1 VSHSPFRTPA
11 ERTAERAQ
19 KREAVLRAAVR
30 MFNERGFHAASLDDV
45 AASLGVSK
53 PTIYLRYR
61 NKADLA
67 TAALASIT
75 QPSFDEPLPDGTR
88 EALIDHLRRFEMGVS
103 CGLGVVGT
111 LLGGRSAPELLEL
124 HRERVI
130 SRCRARGQEILRRA
144 QDRGEVRRDAD
155 LETALEMLVGSY
167 FARCLAGGTTR
178 GWAETAVDTL
188 LRGLAR

>member
-1 VSHSPFRTPA
+1 MGPV
-11 ERTAERAQ
+11 E
-19 KREAVLRAAVR
+19 VRAA
-30 MFNERGFHAASLDDV
+30 RGRPRSPALDRQILAVAVEHLRRLGYEDMSMEQV
-45 AASLGVSK
+45 AAEAGVGK
-53 PTIYLRYR
+53 ATLYRRYR

-67 TAALASIT
+67 TAALASIA
-75 QPSFDEPLPDGTR
+75 QPSFDEPLPDGTC
-88 EALIDHLRRFEMGVS
+88 EALIDHLRRFERGVS

-111 LLGGRSAPELLEL
+111 LLGGRSDPELLEL

-155 LETALEMLVGSY
+155 LEASLDLLVGSY
-167 FARCLAGGTTR
+167 FARCLAGGSTHR
-178 GWAETAVDTL
+178 WAETAVDTL